1 MDVLKTNALR
11 DSYSAHGTLVL
22 EGPSAPQEAKESM
35 STANGDV
42 PEPPLLPSGMTAQAI
57 WDQRVLG
64 FSVYEISQQ
73 TGISVERVGEL
84 LERYHKSTKPEG
96 IEFHRQLTLSRIEAL
111 LKVYLPQAL
120 LNSVT
125 MERIGA
131 GEPVAEED
139 VEHPLRCA
147 AFCLA
152 ALKFVGELLNLRAVP
167 EPVGGANRLSVLDW
181 LATQRAFV
189 KKATEEAPS
198 DTLELPS
205 GQLDSRSRE
214 DLAIDHSDSNPEIE
228 FAEIATLRQDS
239 QTPLHEDALSLAE
252 PAAAVDDP
260 DDAREMPVPERQV
273 VAPPDRQAQAEA
285 DRAERRRRF
294 LAGEPDWL

>member
-1 MDVLKTNALR
+1 M
-11 DSYSAHGTLVL
+11 
-22 EGPSAPQEAKESM
+22 
-35 STANGDV
+35 
-42 PEPPLLPSGMTAQAI
+42 
-57 WDQRVLG
+57 G

-73 TGISVERVGEL
+73 TGLSLEKVGEL

-96 IEFHRQLTLSRIEAL
+96 IEFHRQLALSRIEAL

-120 LNSVT
+120 LDSVT
-125 MERIGA
+125 VERIRA
-131 GEPVAEED
+131 DEPMTEED

-152 ALKFVGELLNLRAVP
+152 ALKFIGELLNLRAVT
-167 EPVGGANRLSVLDW
+167 EPVGGANRLSVIDW

-189 KKATEEAPS
+189 KKAAEETPS
-198 DTLELPS
+198 DTIELPS
-205 GQLDSRSRE
+205 AQLDCRSRE
-214 DLAIDHSDSNPEIE
+214 DLAINHSDSNPEIE
-228 FAEIATLRQDS
+228 FAEIAIQRQDS
-239 QTPLHEDALSLAE
+239 QTSVHENVLRLAK

-273 VAPPDRQAQAEA
+273 IAPLDPRAKSEA

-294 LAGEPDWL
+294 LAGEPDSL